1 MNENIYERRFKTIR
15 GDQDPISMDA
25 RIGENV
31 TVGYNVI
38 IDGGCKIGNNVFI
51 GNNSMIRSGVEI
63 GNDSIIGHLVMIE
76 SDTKIGEKVTIQSQC
91 HITKSATIADR
102 CFFGPMAM
110 CINTRNIS
118 HGRNYEA
125 ILEGPNIKFGCRI
138 GSGAIIMPG
147 VTIGENVS
155 IGAGAVVT
163 RSIPDGEIWLGV
175 PARFRGKIPKR
186 ELLPR
191 YEQKN

>member
-1 MNENIYERRFKTIR
+1 MKNDIYERGYKMIR
-15 GDQDPISMDA
+15 GNEDPISIDA

-31 TVGYNVI
+31 TIGFNVI
-38 IDGGCKIGNNVFI
+38 IDGDCKIGNNVFI
-51 GNNSMIRSGVEI
+51 GNNTMIRSGVAI
-63 GNDSIIGHLVMIE
+63 GDDSIIGHLVMIE
-76 SDTKIGEKVTIQSQC
+76 SGTTIGLKVTIQSQC
-91 HITKSATIADR
+91 HITKNAVIENH

-125 ILEGPNIKFGCRI
+125 ILEGPHIKFGCRI

-175 PARFRGKIPKR
+175 PARFRGKTPKR

-191 YEQKN
+191 YE